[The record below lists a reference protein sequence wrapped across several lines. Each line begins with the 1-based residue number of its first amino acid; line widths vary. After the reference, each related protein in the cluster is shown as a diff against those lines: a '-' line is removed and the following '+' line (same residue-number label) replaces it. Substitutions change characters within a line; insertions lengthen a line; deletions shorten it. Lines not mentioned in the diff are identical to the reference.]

1 MLRKPYY
8 DILRVTAIL
17 LVLINHLPIYRLFM
31 SESGMAE
38 AGSLMISVITRIN
51 VPLFAMISG
60 ALLLGREESYGDIW
74 KKRMKNM
81 LLVTVGCS
89 ALLYLAFGLLRDR
102 DLSLD
107 TFLYGLLAGNL
118 KDFDSYWFLYA
129 YIGFLLF
136 LPFYRHI
143 AQQMTKG
150 DFFLLLGVHAT
161 LTTVLPLINLM
172 FKSLDLQQL
181 TISSSISTTIAV
193 TPLVFYPLIGYYVDK
208 KIDVMSISKKGWATL
223 GTATA
228 LGIAITAIAVYAEG
242 KAWGFTQNLLNLFT
256 FVVVIAFFLGIK
268 RLYCQ
273 PDSNSPTLFVRMM
286 TFLSPLCFGV
296 YLLDPVLKLALY
308 EPLKSALRPTIG
320 YAGFSVV
327 MCLVSFVCCSA
338 VTWCFLRVRK
348 CVIHKKKG

>member
-38 AGSLMISVITRIN
+38 AGSLIISVITRIN

-89 ALLYLAFGLLRDR
+89 ALLYLAFGFLRDR

-242 KAWGFTQNLLNLFT
+242 KAWGFSQHLLNLFT
-256 FVVVIAFFLGIK
+256 FVIVIVFFLGIK
-268 RLYCQ
+268 RQCHQ
-273 PDSNSPTLFVRMM
+273 SDANSPTLFVHTMA
-286 TFLSPLCFGV
+286 FFSPLCFGV

-320 YAGFSVV
+320 YAGFSIV
-327 MCLVSFVCCSA
+327 MCLVSFICCSA
-338 VTWCFLRVRK
+338 ATWCFLKVRK
-348 CVIHKKKG
+348 RIIHKKKN

>member
-8 DILRVTAIL
+8 DILRVTAIQ

-38 AGSLMISVITRIN
+38 AGSLIISVITRIN

-150 DFFLLLGVHAT
+150 ISFFC
-161 LTTVLPLINLM
+161 
-172 FKSLDLQQL
+172 SEY
-181 TISSSISTTIAV
+181 
-193 TPLVFYPLIGYYVDK
+193 TPP
-208 KIDVMSISKKGWATL
+208 
-223 GTATA
+223 
-228 LGIAITAIAVYAEG
+228 
-242 KAWGFTQNLLNLFT
+242 
-256 FVVVIAFFLGIK
+256 
-268 RLYCQ
+268 
-273 PDSNSPTLFVRMM
+273 
-286 TFLSPLCFGV
+286 
-296 YLLDPVLKLALY
+296 
-308 EPLKSALRPTIG
+308 
-320 YAGFSVV
+320 
-327 MCLVSFVCCSA
+327 
-338 VTWCFLRVRK
+338 
-348 CVIHKKKG
+348 